1 MLSSLSDLYEGLKDE
16 YRRWRYGPPPPQNSR
31 QQPPAS
37 RPAAPPPVPVPPTA
51 APAPAPAAQTP
62 SPLKNWSYPFKVQT
76 GGQEAPISQ
85 LTHMSKA
92 LAGFYP
98 LGINGMWHG
107 GVHFDAGTASALD
120 QSHVSCLAD
129 GEVVAYR
136 IPTVTPKTTY
146 HKGHD
151 DTVSLP
157 FASGF
162 VLVRHRLQAPAI
174 EGATKPPPSLVFYSL
189 YMHLEDWASYQADA
203 AKARPVFWAASSY
216 RVKNDVADP
225 GPIGLTVH
233 DKPSPKGAI
242 VSVLP
247 RGTRVTIGGSAP
259 SHGYVKLVSA
269 EGIEL
274 PALGPQHGTARGYV
288 RLDALDTATGAYRVK
303 DNALGQKPGDQL
315 NIHATAAATSKV
327 TGTLARGTELVVSGD
342 GAYRKLEA
350 VIPQGL
356 EGDGHTEV
364 PELPAYGGDYGHQA
378 PEGYVRFAAL
388 APLIAPLQRDSVAL
402 PDPPIPIK
410 AGQLIGH
417 IGVYHDMKKSEER
430 KLHLEVFTAQDM
442 VKFLADS
449 RDWARQLPES
459 ERTWLKLAKGTRVI
473 SHQDSYKKATP
484 PTLQDAGKD
493 SADDLLIPRS
503 LLDGLRAEWK
513 IQLPAAG
520 EQKARNWYRLDGLLN
535 DDTGNLID
543 GWVCEEVGVTP
554 WVSPWA
560 WEGYDIIV
568 NVNPLEEGMAYFKQL
583 HSDLGLQAM
592 ADRWDK
598 GPLQTR
604 LYDIIGTGP
613 DNKLTAAKIKRA
625 LEIPARAQSIAQ
637 LVIQYESEWRYTA
650 KRMEPLDKLLGHT
663 RTEPILNWIAEK
675 GRRKALGF
683 WDDVWGKV
691 GLPEAAKVYHLH
703 PTGFVCWLK
712 RVCPKDCTTE
722 TYELDTTKG
731 TYRVTKES
739 FEYILK
745 TEGFREKPY
754 VPGGASGVTIGYG
767 YDLGQQKTEQV
778 RIDLSGIYSD
788 TEIDQLVAVIGKQGD
803 NARSVVGS
811 LSGITISKPRAL
823 ELALKMKKRYAQLV
837 VEAYPQSINLHPH
850 CQGALLSLVINR
862 GNSLDKP
869 DLESRLEMAQIADDL
884 NIEKYELIP
893 SRLRSMKRLWIG
905 KPGMGGLITR
915 REAEAKLFERG
926 LKCDC

>member
-1 MLSSLSDLYEGLKDE
+1 M
-16 YRRWRYGPPPPQNSR
+16 
-31 QQPPAS
+31 
-37 RPAAPPPVPVPPTA
+37 
-51 APAPAPAAQTP
+51 
-62 SPLKNWSYPFKVQT
+62 
-76 GGQEAPISQ
+76 
-85 LTHMSKA
+85 
-92 LAGFYP
+92 
-98 LGINGMWHG
+98 
-107 GVHFDAGTASALD
+107 
-120 QSHVSCLAD
+120 QS
-129 GEVVAYR
+129 
-136 IPTVTPKTTY
+136 PKTTY
-146 HKGHD
+146 HRGHD

-315 NIHATAAATSKV
+315 NIHATEAATSKV
-327 TGTLARGTELVVSGD
+327 TGTLARGTELVVSGE

-356 EGDGHTEV
+356 EGGEHTEV

-378 PEGYVRFAAL
+378 PEGYVRFSAL

-473 SHQDSYKKATP
+473 SHQDSYKKTTP

-520 EQKARNWYRLDGLLN
+520 EQKARNWYRLDSLLN
-535 DDTGNLID
+535 DATGNLID

-560 WEGYDIIV
+560 WEG
-568 NVNPLEEGMAYFKQL
+568 
-583 HSDLGLQAM
+583 S
-592 ADRWDK
+592 
-598 GPLQTR
+598 
-604 LYDIIGTGP
+604 
-613 DNKLTAAKIKRA
+613 
-625 LEIPARAQSIAQ
+625 
-637 LVIQYESEWRYTA
+637 
-650 KRMEPLDKLLGHT
+650 
-663 RTEPILNWIAEK
+663 
-675 GRRKALGF
+675 
-683 WDDVWGKV
+683 
-691 GLPEAAKVYHLH
+691 
-703 PTGFVCWLK
+703 PTGSPVRHHRHRPRQQADGRQDK
-712 RVCPKDCTTE
+712 N
-722 TYELDTTKG
+722 
-731 TYRVTKES
+731 S
-739 FEYILK
+739 
-745 TEGFREKPY
+745 
-754 VPGGASGVTIGYG
+754 PGNP
-767 YDLGQQKTEQV
+767 
-778 RIDLSGIYSD
+778 R
-788 TEIDQLVAVIGKQGD
+788 
-803 NARSVVGS
+803 
-811 LSGITISKPRAL
+811 PRAVHR
-823 ELALKMKKRYAQLV
+823 ATG
-837 VEAYPQSINLHPH
+837 HP
-850 CQGALLSLVINR
+850 V
-862 GNSLDKP
+862 
-869 DLESRLEMAQIADDL
+869 
-884 NIEKYELIP
+884 
-893 SRLRSMKRLWIG
+893 
-905 KPGMGGLITR
+905 
-915 REAEAKLFERG
+915 
-926 LKCDC
+926 